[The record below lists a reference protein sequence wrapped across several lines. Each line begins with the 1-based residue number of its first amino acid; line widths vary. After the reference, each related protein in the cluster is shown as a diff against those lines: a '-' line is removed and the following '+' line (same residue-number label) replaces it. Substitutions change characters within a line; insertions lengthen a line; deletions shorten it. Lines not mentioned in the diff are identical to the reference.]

1 MADAPPTGAAGL
13 PTGPR
18 LRSREYL
25 GLVALSA
32 LLGAAVAAV
41 AAGYVWVYHEG
52 IHLVWETLPD
62 ELGVEPY
69 TWWLILVTTT
79 LGGVLVGL
87 VLRFV
92 PGNGGPSPVAGH
104 SLGGSTD
111 YRVAPAAAVA
121 TIVSL
126 VAGAS
131 LGPEAALVTIA
142 AAVGALVAARLQL
155 AEGPTRLL
163 GATGIAGVLGSLFG
177 NPLASAMLMLETLTV
192 GGAMLY
198 AVLIPGLVAAVIGG
212 EVFQWLLGD
221 PLLQYDLP
229 GLGQV
234 RLRDFLYAALVGI
247 GGAIAGRVF
256 IATTRAVHTRLDAP
270 AARRPIVLATAGGLA
285 FGVLGLWGEHLTLFS
300 GESSLQSL
308 VDQRDSLGLTVLVYV
323 LVAKIV
329 ATAISMTT
337 GFRGGQIFPVM
348 FVGAAFGVVVAHVTG
363 DVPDGLAIACGMVAA
378 TVAVMRV
385 PIAAILI
392 VTFFIG
398 VELVPVVVI
407 AAVAAYITSFDLP
420 LLHGRDDDE
429 VVTAHPPPG

>member
-1 MADAPPTGAAGL
+1 MAERPTADAPEAPAG
-13 PTGPR
+13 PQ

-25 GLVALSA
+25 GLVVLSA
-32 LLGAAVAAV
+32 LLGAAVAAI

-52 IHLVWETLPD
+52 IHLVWHTLPD
-62 ELGVEPY
+62 ELGVEPFA
-69 TWWLILVTTT
+69 WWLILLTTT
-79 LGGVLVGL
+79 VGGVLVGL

-104 SLGGSTD
+104 SLGGSAD
-111 YRVAPAAAVA
+111 YRVAPAAALT

-142 AAVGALVAARLQL
+142 AAVGALVAARLEL
-155 AEGPTRLL
+155 ADGPTRLL

-177 NPLASAMLMLETLTV
+177 NPLAAAMLMLETLTV
-192 GGAMLY
+192 GGPMLY
-198 AVLIPGLVAAVIGG
+198 AILIPGLVAATIGG
-212 EVFQWLLGD
+212 EIFQWLLGD
-221 PLLQYDLP
+221 PLVHYDLP

-270 AARRPIVLATAGGLA
+270 AARRPIVVATAGGLA

-308 VDQRDSLGLTVLVYV
+308 VDQRDSLGLTVLLYV
-323 LVAKIV
+323 LVAKIA

-348 FVGAAFGVVVAHVTG
+348 FVGAAFGVTVAHATG
-363 DVPDGLAIACGMVAA
+363 DVPDGLAIACGMVAS

-407 AAVAAYITSFDLP
+407 AAAAAYITSFDLP
-420 LLHGRDDDE
+420 LLHGRDEDE